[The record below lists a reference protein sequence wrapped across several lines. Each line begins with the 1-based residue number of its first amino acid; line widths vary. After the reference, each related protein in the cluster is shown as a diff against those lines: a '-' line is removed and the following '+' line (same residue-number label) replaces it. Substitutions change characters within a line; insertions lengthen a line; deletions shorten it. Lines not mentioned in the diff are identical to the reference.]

1 MRIPAYKRLLIT
13 IGIMIAL
20 ILISSCNA
28 TKQFQKAVN
37 KYGQKEAVNYIITHY
52 PEYFVPKTV
61 HDTAI
66 VQVPIYEPGDTLNL
80 NFDCDSIIQ
89 SLQDGTVVAFEEN
102 DRLKL
107 EIEKLGK
114 KLKVKSILKPKTI
127 MVHDTII
134 VTTKVPCPDIDKLST
149 HDVDLLKE
157 QVKHKK
163 SQITNLYLVIAL
175 LVAGFIGFEY
185 FKYNKKQDKTI

>member
-1 MRIPAYKRLLIT
+1 
-13 IGIMIAL
+13 
-20 ILISSCNA
+20 
-28 TKQFQKAVN
+28 
-37 KYGQKEAVNYIITHY
+37 
-52 PEYFVPKTV
+52 
-61 HDTAI
+61 
-66 VQVPIYEPGDTLNL
+66 
-80 NFDCDSIIQ
+80 
-89 SLQDGTVVAFEEN
+89 
-102 DRLKL
+102 
-107 EIEKLGK
+107 
-114 KLKVKSILKPKTI
+114 

-149 HDVDLLKE
+149 HDVDILKE